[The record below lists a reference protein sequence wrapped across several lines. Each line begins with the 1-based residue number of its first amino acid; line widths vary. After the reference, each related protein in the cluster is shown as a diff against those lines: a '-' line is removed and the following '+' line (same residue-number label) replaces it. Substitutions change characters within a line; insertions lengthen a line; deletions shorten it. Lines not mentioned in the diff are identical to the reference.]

1 MGPMRFLLGAF
12 LAMLA
17 PLTACSHE
25 AKGLAPSEATRR
37 TVTAADAGVMTAD
50 VPSETFYNPC
60 PASVTTCL
68 IMPLGDSITAGAG
81 DEANGGYR
89 GELYRLLQK
98 SGRAFDFVGSQAGGT
113 GMGTGHEGHPG
124 AHISLFPVYV
134 DTWLPQYKPHV
145 VLVMVGTN
153 DLDLYIAVRIAD
165 YAKLLDQMTR
175 LLPQALFVVAAVTPL
190 PTGDDTR
197 AVEFNRQLLEMV
209 QTKAASGMHLAVAD
223 MHSAVQMRDIQPA
236 SVHPVHSGYVKMAGV
251 WNTVLDRFMRSH

>member
-1 MGPMRFLLGAF
+1 MGPMRFLLGAC
-12 LAMLA
+12 LLMLA
-17 PLTACSHE
+17 PLTSCSHE
-25 AKGLAPSEATRR
+25 GKGWAPGEATRR
-37 TVTAADAGVMTAD
+37 TVTVADGSVMAPD

-98 SGRAFDFVGSQAGGT
+98 SGRAFDFVGSQPGGT

-134 DTWLPQYKPHV
+134 ETWLPQYKPHV

-153 DLDLYIAVRIAD
+153 DLDLYIATRIAE
-165 YAKLLDQMTR
+165 YGKLLDQMTR
-175 LLPQALFVVAAVTPL
+175 LLPQALFVVAAVPPL
-190 PTGDDTR
+190 PSADDAR
-197 AVEFNRQLLEMV
+197 AVDFNRQLLAMV
-209 QTKAASGMHLAVAD
+209 KTKASAGMHVVAVD
-223 MHSAVQMRDIQPA
+223 IHSAVQMRDIQPA
-236 SVHPVHSGYVKMAGV
+236 SVHPVHSGYVKIAAA
-251 WNTVLDRFMRSH
+251 WNTVLDRLMRSN